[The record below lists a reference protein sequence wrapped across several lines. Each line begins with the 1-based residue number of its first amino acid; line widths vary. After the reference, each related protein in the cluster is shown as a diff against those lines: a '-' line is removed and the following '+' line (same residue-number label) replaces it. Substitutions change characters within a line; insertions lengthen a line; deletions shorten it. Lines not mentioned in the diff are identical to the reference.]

1 MVEGTSDL
9 LGNPTTSTARLHIL
23 KQATM
28 NMEANNKS
36 FMAEVLVP
44 IGMPLP
50 PKPDLTE
57 PQMNPYYV
65 VKRSRKVSKCNGCGA
80 LFDKRNLELYILRRN
95 ELDWLP
101 KINKVN

>member
-1 MVEGTSDL
+1 
-9 LGNPTTSTARLHIL
+9 
-23 KQATM
+23 M